1 MNYLDSKILKAIDTL
16 SATSFVSA
24 IEVNDKVKMDKKE
37 LGDRLM
43 ALKKLGHVDIITR
56 EFISSMTLPNFIVKV
71 RITEQGQKAL
81 KK

>member
-1 MNYLDSKILKAIDTL
+1 MDKLDLKILGAINTL

-24 IEVNDKVKMDKKE
+24 IEVSNRVKMDNKE

-43 ALKKLGHVDIITR
+43 VLKKSGHVDIITR

-71 RITEQGQKAL
+71 RIKEPGLNAL

>member
-16 SATSFVSA
+16 SATSFVRA

-43 ALKKLGHVDIITR
+43 ALKKSGLVDIITR
-56 EFISSMTLPNFIVKV
+56 EFISSMTLPNFIFKV
-71 RITEQGQKAL
+71 RITEQGQKGS